1 MNKKF
6 AEIKIKSEYIELGQ
20 FLKFVDI
27 VQSGGEAKAFLTN
40 NDVLINGE
48 IDVRRGRKLRPGDK
62 IEVNGNG
69 YLIK

>member
-27 VQSGGEAKAFLTN
+27 VQSGGEAKAFLAN
-40 NDVLINGE
+40 NNVLIKGE